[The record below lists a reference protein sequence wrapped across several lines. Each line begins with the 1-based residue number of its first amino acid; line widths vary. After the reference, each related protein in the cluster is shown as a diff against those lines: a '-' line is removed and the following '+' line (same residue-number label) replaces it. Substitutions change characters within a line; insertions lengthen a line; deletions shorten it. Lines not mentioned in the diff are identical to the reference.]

1 MNIYVGN
8 LGSQV
13 TEKQLEGLF
22 ASFGTVRSVKVVT
35 DEYTGRSKGFGFV
48 IMPDENHAE
57 KAIKNLNNTRFD
69 TQVIV
74 VNQAKPKVDKYR

>member
-8 LGSQV
+8 LSSQV

-48 IMPDENHAE
+48 IMPDINHAE
-57 KAIKNLNNTRFD
+57 RAIKNLNNTRFD
-69 TQVIV
+69 TNVIT
-74 VNQAKPKVDKYR
+74 VNEAKPKVERHR